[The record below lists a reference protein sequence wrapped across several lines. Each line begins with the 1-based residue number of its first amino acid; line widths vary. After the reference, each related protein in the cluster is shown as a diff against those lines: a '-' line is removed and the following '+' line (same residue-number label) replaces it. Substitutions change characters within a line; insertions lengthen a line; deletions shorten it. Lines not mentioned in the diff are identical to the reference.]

1 MSKIS
6 WLLAALLH
14 AGVIAAAVLGLPQ
27 VFESDPL
34 DASERP
40 IVVSI
45 VEIADE
51 TSAPPPEPEPVP
63 EAEPIPEA
71 VSEPPPE
78 PEPVAAPPPEPV
90 AAPPPEPVEAPTP
103 EPQVVAALDPEPAP
117 APPPEPVAAPP
128 PEPVAAPEP
137 EPLPATEV
145 PAPEPEPAPAPAP
158 VQDAPPPVPLAKP
171 PAKPPSFDTLLKDLA
186 QEETTE
192 PAAPPEPAK
201 TEKVEEDAPFDAI
214 LAALTGEEDA
224 PPAEAK
230 AKARLTGL
238 LRQTITDAIKRK
250 VERNW
255 SVPVGVRDAGELV
268 VTLRIQLQQDGAA
281 KRVEIVD
288 DGSGSANYR
297 TMAESAR
304 RAVLAASPFD
314 LLTRHGDSYDRWRN
328 IVMTFRPPV

>member
-71 VSEPPPE
+71 MSEPPPE
-78 PEPVAAPPPEPV
+78 PEPEPV
-90 AAPPPEPVEAPTP
+90 AAPEP

-117 APPPEPVAAPP
+117 APKPEPE

-137 EPLPATEV
+137 EPLPAVEA
-145 PAPEPEPAPAPAP
+145 PEPEPEPAPAPEP
-158 VQDAPPPVPLAKP
+158 VQDAAPPVPLAKP

-186 QEETTE
+186 QEETAE
-192 PAAPPEPAK
+192 PAPPEPAK
-201 TEKVEEDAPFDAI
+201 TEKAEEEVPFDAI
-214 LAALTGEEDA
+214 LAGLTGEEDQST
-224 PPAEAK
+224 AEAK
-230 AKARLTGL
+230 TQARLTGL
-238 LRQTITDAIKRK
+238 LRQTITDAIKQK
-250 VERNW
+250 VERKWN
-255 SVPVGVRDAGELV
+255 VPAGVRDAGELV
-268 VTLRIQLQQDGAA
+268 VTLRIRLQRDGSA
-281 KRVEIVD
+281 KWVEIVD
-288 DGSGSANYR
+288 DGSGGANYR

-314 LLTRHGDSYDRWRN
+314 VLRRHGDSHDLWSD

>member
-1 MSKIS
+1 M
-6 WLLAALLH
+6 
-14 AGVIAAAVLGLPQ
+14 
-27 VFESDPL
+27 
-34 DASERP
+34 
-40 IVVSI
+40 
-45 VEIADE
+45 
-51 TSAPPPEPEPVP
+51 
-63 EAEPIPEA
+63 
-71 VSEPPPE
+71 
-78 PEPVAAPPPEPV
+78 
-90 AAPPPEPVEAPTP
+90 
-103 EPQVVAALDPEPAP
+103 
-117 APPPEPVAAPP
+117 
-128 PEPVAAPEP
+128 
-137 EPLPATEV
+137 
-145 PAPEPEPAPAPAP
+145 
-158 VQDAPPPVPLAKP
+158 PLAKP

>member
-1 MSKIS
+1 MSKTS

-40 IVVSI
+40 IVVGI

-78 PEPVAAPPPEPV
+78 PVAAPEPE
-90 AAPPPEPVEAPTP
+90 PEPVEAPAP

-117 APPPEPVAAPP
+117 AP
-128 PEPVAAPEP
+128 EPVAAPEP
-137 EPLPATEV
+137 EPLPAVE
-145 PAPEPEPAPAPAP
+145 APEPEPEPAPAP
-158 VQDAPPPVPLAKP
+158 VQDAPLPVPLAKP

-186 QEETTE
+186 QEETA
-192 PAAPPEPAK
+192 PAAPAPPEPAK
-201 TEKVEEDAPFDAI
+201 TEKAEEDVPFDAI
-214 LAALTGEEDA
+214 LAALTGAEDA
-224 PPAEAK
+224 SPAEAETQ
-230 AKARLTGL
+230 ARLTGL

-288 DGSGSANYR
+288 DGSGGANYR

>member
-78 PEPVAAPPPEPV
+78 PEPEPV
-90 AAPPPEPVEAPTP
+90 AAPEP

-117 APPPEPVAAPP
+117 APKPEPE

-137 EPLPATEV
+137 EPLPAVEA
-145 PAPEPEPAPAPAP
+145 PEPEPEPAPAPAP
-158 VQDAPPPVPLAKP
+158 EPVQDAAPPVPLAKP

-186 QEETTE
+186 REETAE
-192 PAAPPEPAK
+192 PAPPQPAE
-201 TEKVEEDAPFDAI
+201 TEKAEEEVPFDAI
-214 LAALTGEEDA
+214 LAGLTGEEDQST
-224 PPAEAK
+224 AEAK
-230 AKARLTGL
+230 TQARLTGL
-238 LRQTITDAIKRK
+238 LRQTITDAIKQK

-255 SVPVGVRDAGELV
+255 SVPVGIRDAGELV
-268 VTLRIQLQQDGAA
+268 VTLRIQLE
-281 KRVEIVD
+281 R
-288 DGSGSANYR
+288 DGSVRSGWRLSTTAAAVQ
-297 TMAESAR
+297 TTGPWR
-304 RAVLAASPFD
+304 RAPGAPC
-314 LLTRHGDSYDRWRN
+314 WRPAPS
-328 IVMTFRPPV
+328 TS

>member
-1 MSKIS
+1 MSKTS

-40 IVVSI
+40 IVVGI

-71 VSEPPPE
+71 VSDPPPE
-78 PEPVAAPPPEPV
+78 PEPAA
-90 AAPPPEPVEAPTP
+90 APTP

-117 APPPEPVAAPP
+117 AP
-128 PEPVAAPEP
+128 EPVAAPEP
-137 EPLPATEV
+137 EPLPAVE
-145 PAPEPEPAPAPAP
+145 APEPEPAPAPAPAP

-171 PAKPPSFDTLLKDLA
+171 PAKAKPFDTLLKDLA
-186 QEETTE
+186 QEETA
-192 PAAPPEPAK
+192 PAAPAPPEPAK
-201 TEKVEEDAPFDAI
+201 TEKAEEDVPFDAI
-214 LAALTGEEDA
+214 LAALTGEEDEA
-224 PPAEAK
+224 PADAK
-230 AKARLTGL
+230 AQARLTGL

-268 VTLRIQLQQDGAA
+268 VTLRIQLQQDGSA

-288 DGSGSANYR
+288 DGSGGANYR

>member
-1 MSKIS
+1 MSKTS

-40 IVVSI
+40 IVVGI

-51 TSAPPPEPEPVP
+51 TSALPPEPEPVP

-78 PEPVAAPPPEPV
+78 PEPAAAPEPEPE
-90 AAPPPEPVEAPTP
+90 AVEAPAP

-117 APPPEPVAAPP
+117 APE

-137 EPLPATEV
+137 EPLPAVEA
-145 PAPEPEPAPAPAP
+145 PEPEPEPEPAPEP
-158 VQDAPPPVPLAKP
+158 VQDAPLPVPLAKP
-171 PAKPPSFDTLLKDLA
+171 PAKAKPFDTLLKDLA
-186 QEETTE
+186 QEETA
-192 PAAPPEPAK
+192 PAAPAPPEPAK
-201 TEKVEEDAPFDAI
+201 TEKAEEDVPFDAI
-214 LAALTGEEDA
+214 LAGLTGEEDA
-224 PPAEAK
+224 SPAGAQTQ
-230 AKARLTGL
+230 ARLTGP

-268 VTLRIQLQQDGAA
+268 VTLRIRLQQDGAA

-288 DGSGSANYR
+288 DGSGGANYR

>member
-78 PEPVAAPPPEPV
+78 PEPEPV
-90 AAPPPEPVEAPTP
+90 AAPVPV
-103 EPQVVAALDPEPAP
+103 PQVVAALDPEPAP
-117 APPPEPVAAPP
+117 APE

-137 EPLPATEV
+137 EPLPAVE
-145 PAPEPEPAPAPAP
+145 APEPEPAPAPAP
-158 VQDAPPPVPLAKP
+158 APAPEPVQDAAPPVPLAKP

-186 QEETTE
+186 REETAE
-192 PAAPPEPAK
+192 PAPPQPAE
-201 TEKVEEDAPFDAI
+201 TEKAEEEVPFDAI
-214 LAALTGEEDA
+214 LAELTGEEDETGDEPSA
-224 PPAEAK
+224 GTKSQAQ
-230 AKARLTGL
+230 LTGP
-238 LRQTITDAIKRK
+238 LRQTIAAAIKHK
-250 VERNW
+250 VELNW
-255 SVPVGVRDAGELV
+255 SVPVGIRDAGELV
-268 VTLRIQLQQDGAA
+268 ITLRIQLERDGSVR
-281 KRVEIVD
+281 RVEIVGGD
-288 DGSGSANYR
+288 NGGANYR
-297 TMAESAR
+297 TMAESGR
-304 RAVLAASPFD
+304 RAVLKASPFKFLKSHD
-314 LLTRHGDSYDRWRN
+314 DSYDDLWSV
-328 IVMTFRPPV
+328 IVMNFEPPV